1 MLSKSQEK
9 HLLQTYFNTKNNKNI
24 PSHIAQ
30 FGAPDSDTS
39 DETLFFITKYVDSID
54 WLVLRGSFVTADGLE
69 LLKKLK
75 QVYFLDLG
83 SMPLNDANLDCI
95 LHFTMLK
102 DLHIRHTAVSAD
114 GAEMLLKT
122 FPHLKSFGVHI
133 TDADIPRGEQWEKTY
148 PNCEF
153 ILSRH

>member
-9 HLLQTYFNTKNNKNI
+9 HLLQTYFKTKNNKNI
-24 PSHIAQ
+24 PRHISH

-54 WLVLRGSFVTADGLE
+54 WLMLRGSFVTATGLE

-83 SMPLNDANLDCI
+83 SMPLNDDNLDCI
-95 LHFTMLK
+95 LHLNMLT
-102 DLHIRHTAVSAD
+102 DLYIRHTEVSVN

-122 FPHLKSFGVHI
+122 FPHLKNFGIHI
-133 TDADIPRGEQWEKTY
+133 TEADMNRGEEWEKLY

-153 ILSRH
+153 ILSRR

>member
-24 PSHIAQ
+24 PTHIAQ

-54 WLVLRGSFVTADGLE
+54 RLDLRGSFVTADGLQ

-75 QVYFLDLG
+75 HVLFLDLG
-83 SMPLNDANLDCI
+83 SLPLNDDNLDCI
-95 LHFTMLK
+95 LHLTMLQH
-102 DLHIRHTAVSAD
+102 LHIRHTEVSAD
-114 GAEMLLKT
+114 GAELLLRS
-122 FPHLKSFGVHI
+122 FQHLEDFGVHLNEN
-133 TDADIPRGEQWEKTY
+133 DMLRGETWEKTY

-153 ILSRH
+153 TLSRR